1 MLICDVFSVLH
12 VDRLPPPGTSVSI
25 KSTRMNRH
33 ASMIW
38 NRRQFVEP
46 LIRHLARG
54 GKAQGWTTSPVHAPR
69 FGSSNRASRSSRL
82 RSVASSEH
90 QATEPVVGKR
100 KVALFVGYEV
110 R

>member
-12 VDRLPPPGTSVSI
+12 IDRLFGTSVSN
-25 KSTRMNRH
+25 KSTRMNRPVC
-33 ASMIW
+33 SII

-46 LIRHLARG
+46 LIRQLAWG